1 MQTPIWITL
10 LDYTGWSHP
19 YENPVLQKCH
29 NSLLEITRTN
39 KKEARERHNK
49 KILEYCPSILNI
61 VIIKNANN
69 LA

>member
-1 MQTPIWITL
+1 MRI
-10 LDYTGWSHP
+10 P
-19 YENPVLQKCH
+19 YYKKCH
-29 NSLLEITRTN
+29 NSHLEVTRTN